1 MDKYVISEEE
11 EVLDADPPF
20 VDSLKTDVKVMELHK
35 NTKFGNI
42 IDYVNKV
49 FEDETVRRVIFRGVG
64 AAAEKCVSCV
74 EVYKRKRQ
82 EELYQ
87 WTALSSAKRV
97 TYWDPVVE
105 GMNRLKVTLDT
116 PVIFIMLSRDPYPV
130 ELQCMSMQQS
140 SVSHPKITARQPS
153 STVRRGGGRKSAQ
166 QQYHQQQETQQR
178 KTNKWSRPPKG
189 VRETEAIERQEV
201 LEKLE
206 KAP

>member
-11 EVLDADPPF
+11 EVYDAEPPF
-20 VDSLKTDVKVMELHK
+20 PESMKSDVKVMELHK

-42 IDYVNKV
+42 IDYVNKL
-49 FEDETVRRVIFRGVG
+49 FEDETIRRVIFRGVG
-64 AAAEKCVSCV
+64 DAADKCVSCV

-87 WTALSSAKRV
+87 WTALSTAKRV
-97 TYWDPVVE
+97 TYWDPLVK
-105 GMNRLKVTLDT
+105 GMNRLKVTVDT

-140 SVSHPKITARQPS
+140 SNNQKKIPPKSGPS
-153 STVRRGGGRKSAQ
+153 SSAKRGGTRKQ
-166 QQYHQQQETQQR
+166 QQQQR
-178 KTNKWSRPPKG
+178 GGRTNKWARPAKAAKDTQAQEN
-189 VRETEAIERQEV
+189 REI

-206 KAP
+206 KLP